1 MNKKLLRSRN
11 SKVIGGVCGGLG
23 NYFNVDAVIFRFA
36 FVALLLAGGGGFI
49 IYIILL
55 VIMPKEPL
63 LVFNQ
68 AEPQPIDTSFDQFQQ
83 QDLASNETD
92 SGSKTLFG
100 LLLISGGALLL
111 LHNLVPM
118 FRLTK
123 LWPAILIITGLGL
136 LFQKKK
142 TEEINK

>member
-23 NYFNVDAVIFRFA
+23 NYFDVDAIIFRFA
-36 FVALLLAGGGGFI
+36 FVALVLAGGSGFF

-55 VIMPKEPL
+55 IIIPKEPF

-68 AEPQPIDTSFDQFQQ
+68 AEPQPLDNTFEQFQQ
-83 QDLASNETD
+83 KDLSNNETD
-92 SGSKTLFG
+92 SSSKTLFG
-100 LLLISGGALLL
+100 LLLIGGGALLL

-118 FRLTK
+118 FKLTK

-142 TEEINK
+142 KEEIKE